1 MFGTFLGLE
10 FREDSVVLTY
20 VNNSFSGMTLLSS
33 SMFPFSGSDEEITA
47 INEYMSRH
55 VDTVNGIFICMPDK
69 WAITKF
75 IRVPSTR
82 GKSTL
87 EQLMSFEVERHI
99 PFNLE
104 DIVYD
109 FQVVD
114 EVDKQYTVV
123 FTAVRKLK
131 VEFIKETLEKL
142 SLKPDL
148 ITTASFAIFNAVELS
163 GAAAGGWQHAL
174 GLTGKSGRTGKKG
187 ETNILLYIEKSQ
199 MISAIIHNGIYKNI
213 KPFSFDENDVDA
225 FAEDLVHHANDMKQ
239 SLGFEKI
246 DKLILAGDAP
256 LISEKTGLLAERL
269 GVSIETLNELSAFEG
284 NLKEIELRGLAP
296 SVGACFIG
304 LGMGEFSINMM
315 PHRRGHNLNKKAPIV
330 AQIFAGIIVL
340 LLIAIASAEYV
351 KNKKYL
357 ADINEALKKNEPEIA
372 VLEEITSNINLF
384 RERKAL
390 LQTIIDNEIALE
402 VLAELT
408 EILPRDAWITNLHYK
423 GLKTGDKKEKGG
435 ELVISGFAD
444 SSSTLL
450 PLLEDSP
457 YFEKVEFVGPIK
469 KTKDKEGFKLKA
481 GMVIPGSSDE
491 EKAESPPKEEN
502 KNSPVDASQ

>member
-33 SMFPFSGSDEEITA
+33 SMFSFRGSDEEITA
-47 INEYMSRH
+47 VKEYMGQH
-55 VDTVNGIFICMPDK
+55 ANNVNGIFICMPDK

-109 FQVVD
+109 FQLID
-114 EVDKQYTVV
+114 EVDKQYTIV

-131 VEFIKETLEKL
+131 IEFIKETLEKL
-142 SLKPDL
+142 ALKPDL
-148 ITTASFAIFNAVELS
+148 ITTASFAILNAVELS

-174 GLTGKSGRTGKKG
+174 GLTGRSGITGKKG
-187 ETNILLYIEKSQ
+187 ETNILLYIEKSRL
-199 MISAIIHNGIYKNI
+199 ISAIFHKGICKNI
-213 KPFSFDENDVDA
+213 KQFSFDEGETDS
-225 FAEDLVHHANDMKQ
+225 FAEDLAHHVNDMKQ
-239 SLGFEKI
+239 TLGFENI
-246 DKLILAGDAP
+246 DKLMLAGDTS
-256 LISEKTGLLAERL
+256 LISEKSAPLSERL
-269 GVSIETLNELSAFEG
+269 GVNVETLKELSAFEG
-284 NLKEIELRGLAP
+284 NLKDIELRGLAP

-304 LGMGEFSINMM
+304 LGMGTFSINMI
-315 PHRRGHNLNKKAPIV
+315 PHRRGHHLQKKSPIA
-330 AQIFAGIIVL
+330 AQIFVALIVL
-340 LLIAIASAEYV
+340 FLIAIASAEYV

-357 ADINEALKKNEPEIA
+357 ADIDAALKKNEPAIA
-372 VLEEITSNINLF
+372 ALEKITSNINLF
-384 RERKAL
+384 REKKAL
-390 LQTIIDNEIALE
+390 LQTVRKNDAALE

-408 EILPRDAWITNLHYK
+408 EILPRDAWIMNLHYK
-423 GLKTGDKKEKGG
+423 GLKTTDSKEKGG
-435 ELVISGFAD
+435 ELVINGFAA

-469 KTKDKEGFKLKA
+469 KTKDREGFKLKA
-481 GMVIPGSSDE
+481 GIVIPGSSE
-491 EKAESPPKEEN
+491 EAKAANHPEKGNNDSPL
-502 KNSPVDASQ
+502 DASQ

>member
-1 MFGTFLGLE
+1 MGQHGNNVNGTF
-10 FREDSVVLTY
+10 VC
-20 VNNSFSGMTLLSS
+20 
-33 SMFPFSGSDEEITA
+33 I
-47 INEYMSRH
+47 
-55 VDTVNGIFICMPDK
+55 PDR

-75 IRVPSTR
+75 IKVPSTK

-114 EVDKQYTVV
+114 EVDKQYNIV

-131 VEFIKETLEKL
+131 VEFIQESMDKLEL
-142 SLKPDL
+142 TPNL

-163 GAAAGGWQHAL
+163 GSKAGGWQHAL
-174 GLTGKSGRTGKKG
+174 GLTGKSTIAGKKG
-187 ETNILLYIEKSQ
+187 ETNILLYIEKRQ
-199 MISAIIHNGIYKNI
+199 LLSAVIHDGIYKNI
-213 KPFSFDENDVDA
+213 KTFSFDDNEIDVL
-225 FAEDLVHHANDMKQ
+225 AEDLAHYVIDMKQ

-246 DKLILAGDAP
+246 DKLILTGETP
-256 LISEKTGLLAERL
+256 LISEKSGLLSERL
-269 GVSIETLNELSAFEG
+269 GVNVETLNELSAFEG
-284 NLKEIELRGLAP
+284 NLKDSELKGLAP

-304 LGMGEFSINMM
+304 LGMGEFGINMI
-315 PHRRGHNLNKKAPIV
+315 PHKRDHHRHKKSPII
-330 AQIFAGIIVL
+330 AQVFAGIIVL

-351 KNKKYL
+351 KNKKYME
-357 ADINEALKKNEPEIA
+357 DIDAALKKNEPEIA
-372 VLEEITSNINLF
+372 VLEEITSDATLF
-384 RERKAL
+384 RDRKTL
-390 LQTIIDNEIALE
+390 LQTVRENEIALE

-408 EILPRDAWITNLHYK
+408 GILPKDAWLTNLHYK
-423 GLKTGDKKEKGG
+423 GLKTHKKKEKGG
-435 ELVISGFAD
+435 ELVISGFAA

-481 GMVIPGSSDE
+481 WMVIPGSGEE
-491 EKAESPPKEEN
+491 EKALNPPEKES
-502 KNSPVDASQ
+502 SDVPVDAPQ

>member
-20 VNNSFSGMTLLSS
+20 VNNSLSGMRLLSS

-47 INEYMSRH
+47 VREYMDQH
-55 VDTVNGIFICMPDK
+55 GKNVNGIFVCMPDK

-99 PFNLE
+99 PFNLD

-114 EVDKQYTVV
+114 EVDKQDTIV

-131 VEFIKETLEKL
+131 VEFIKETLDKL
-142 SLKPDL
+142 ALKPDL

-163 GAAAGGWQHAL
+163 GSTAGGWQHAL
-174 GLTGKSGRTGKKG
+174 GLPGKSGITGNKG

-199 MISAIIHNGIYKNI
+199 LLSATIHDGIYKDI
-213 KPFSFDENDVDA
+213 KPFYFDENEIDVL
-225 FAEDLVHHANDMKQ
+225 AEDLAHHVNDMRQ

-246 DKLILAGDAP
+246 DKLILTGDTP
-256 LISEKTGLLAERL
+256 LISEKSGQLSETL
-269 GVSIETLNELSAFEG
+269 GVNVETLNELSAFEG
-284 NLKEIELRGLAP
+284 NLKDIELRGLAP

-304 LGMGEFSINMM
+304 LGIGEFSINMI
-315 PHRRGHNLNKKAPIV
+315 PHKRDHHLKKKAPIV

-357 ADINEALKKNEPEIA
+357 EDIDAALNKNEPEMA
-372 VLEEITSNINLF
+372 VLEKITSNINLF
-384 RERKAL
+384 REKKSL
-390 LQTIIDNEIALE
+390 LQAVRENEIALE

-408 EILPRDAWITNLHYK
+408 GILPRDAWITNFYYK
-423 GLKTGDKKEKGG
+423 GLKTNNRKDKGG
-435 ELVISGFAD
+435 ELVISGFAV

-457 YFEKVEFVGPIK
+457 YFERVEFVGPIK

-481 GMVIPGSSDE
+481 GIIIPGSSE
-491 EKAESPPKEEN
+491 EEETAN
-502 KNSPVDASQ
+502 PSEKGTNDSPVDAPQ